1 MILRIVAHRMR
12 LPEDHRATVH
22 DRSWRFFDGHPTIR
36 EKFFAVVEHG
46 GTTSVCQGMPVPI
59 IAQDASLATV
69 LEENTITLARLKA
82 NPITSDLAQ
91 DFTSFHN
98 AWIKVNA
105 QEINLRVAVVTALAE
120 VAVVDETL
128 DPLVDALAAA
138 VLLVTKNDR
147 KAPLYQLYFGAKR
160 PSELKRPVLGA
171 ELDTVRGFIPS
182 LVGSSIASLVTMGN
196 QIADVVNL
204 ADQAL
209 AKLALAEQMNRD
221 FRAVGERKALID
233 QFNALRKVTY
243 GKLSEMPHALPDEH
257 LPATFAEQF
266 FRHDKSR
273 SNGSGKPLG
282 IEDLEEMLKAKQA
295 ELKALEEEI
304 GKAKEKE
311 AAEAA
316 AKQKAEID
324 ADKAALEE
332 AEKQAAEAAA
342 KVQAL
347 KNKLAQPS

>member
-1 MILRIVAHRMR
+1 
-12 LPEDHRATVH
+12 
-22 DRSWRFFDGHPTIR
+22 
-36 EKFFAVVEHG
+36 
-46 GTTSVCQGMPVPI
+46 MPVPI
-59 IAQDASLATV
+59 IAQDTSLATV

-82 NPITSDLAQ
+82 NPLTADMAQ
-91 DFTSFHN
+91 DFTSFYN
-98 AWIKVNA
+98 AWTKVNA

-138 VLLVTKNDR
+138 VLVITKNDR
-147 KAPLYQLYFGAKR
+147 KAPLYQLYFGTKR

-171 ELDTVRGFIPS
+171 ELETVRGFIPS
-182 LVGSSIASLVTMGN
+182 LVGSSNSSLVNVGN

-204 ADQAL
+204 ADLAV

-221 FRAVGERKALID
+221 FRAIGERKALID
-233 QFNALRKVTY
+233 QFNAVRKVTY

-273 SNGSGKPLG
+273 SNGSGKPLDTED
-282 IEDLEEMLKAKQA
+282 IEAIIKAKEA
-295 ELKALEEEI
+295 ELKALQDELI
-304 GKAKEKE
+304 KAQQKE

-332 AEKQAAEAAA
+332 AEKEAAEAAA